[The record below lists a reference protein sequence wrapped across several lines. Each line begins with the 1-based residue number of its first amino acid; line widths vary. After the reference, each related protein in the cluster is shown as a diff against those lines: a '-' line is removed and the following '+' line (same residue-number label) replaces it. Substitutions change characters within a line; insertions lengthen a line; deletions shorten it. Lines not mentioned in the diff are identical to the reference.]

1 LKTWT
6 QSTETAGGE
15 VSIFIAG
22 MQASTTYHMQAAA
35 DFSNGITVNDTD
47 HTFTTKAVPA
57 NMQLNVTTTTTSG
70 MTPQSGLEL
79 LNPLE
84 GTATG
89 VIVTD
94 LSGNVLWAYASR
106 QRVSKLYRRCQKCFR
121 TGIS

>member
-1 LKTWT
+1 
-6 QSTETAGGE
+6 
-15 VSIFIAG
+15 